1 MAGNNWASSNMA
13 LNTNKGGLVSNTG
26 HWGGD
31 GVLGNG
37 NSWGSGIA
45 MSNGWGSCIA
55 VSNGW
60 GSNGSWVSDGWDG
73 SNGLNVNVWL
83 SSWVNLASGIM
94 DVGLSRWVSLTAQVM
109 QVGLSSRVDL
119 SSNIKRGWESS
130 TDGGDGMSI
139 T

>member
-1 MAGNNWASSNMA
+1 MGNGSSVSRGPSARNNWASSNMA
-13 LNTNKGGLVSNTG
+13 LNTNKGGLVSDTG

-45 MSNGWGSCIA
+45 MSNGWGGGIA
-55 VSNGW
+55 VSNGWGGSSIAVVSSIADGW

-83 SSWVNLASGIM
+83 SSWVNLASGI
-94 DVGLSRWVSLTAQVM
+94 VN
-109 QVGLSSRVDL
+109 VGLSSR
-119 SSNIKRGWESS
+119 
-130 TDGGDGMSI
+130 
-139 T
+139 